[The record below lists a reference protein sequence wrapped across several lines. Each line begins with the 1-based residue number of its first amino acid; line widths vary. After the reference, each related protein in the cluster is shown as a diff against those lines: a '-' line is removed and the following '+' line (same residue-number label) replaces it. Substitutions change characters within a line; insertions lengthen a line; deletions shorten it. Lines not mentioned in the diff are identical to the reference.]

1 MVAIIGPAF
10 FGMDPSIAI
19 TDQDNFETIFLD
31 MGRILF
37 HPLIA
42 GLILTAVLAAIM
54 STISSQLLVVS
65 SALIEDIYN
74 GLINKNA
81 SDQSLKNL
89 SRIAVLVVA
98 VLAALIAL
106 NPDSGILGLV
116 EFAWAGFGASF
127 GPVILGALFW
137 RRLNAAG
144 AAAGLV
150 TGAIVAFIWGGLPQ
164 FGVIDKPF
172 GLYLSLIHI

>member
-1 MVAIIGPAF
+1 
-10 FGMDPSIAI
+10 
-19 TDQDNFETIFLD
+19 
-31 MGRILF
+31 
-37 HPLIA
+37 
-42 GLILTAVLAAIM
+42 M

-89 SRIAVLVVA
+89 SRISVLVVA
-98 VLAALIAL
+98 VFAGVIAL
-106 NPDSGILGLV
+106 NPESGILGLV

-127 GPVILGALFW
+127 GPVILASLYW
-137 RRLNAAG
+137 RRLNAPG

-164 FGVIDKPF
+164 FGVMDKPF
-172 GLYLSLIHI
+172 ELYEMIPGVALNVIVMVAVTLMTKAPSKEVTDTFDEAAKLSKVAIKKDIDFEEAAEVTAK